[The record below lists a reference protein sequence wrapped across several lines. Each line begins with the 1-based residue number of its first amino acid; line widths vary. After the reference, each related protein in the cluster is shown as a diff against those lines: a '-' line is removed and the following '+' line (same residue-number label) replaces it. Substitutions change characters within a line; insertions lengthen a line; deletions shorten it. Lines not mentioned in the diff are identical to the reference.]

1 MLSSWNRRSPPF
13 GVVTAL
19 LITDSI
25 QKADIQQQMN
35 IVAAGG
41 DNTIMGEIQTMHS
54 APVRGRR
61 LNSLQWNRIKMALG
75 VFKKSQVLPGIM
87 GEIFDT

>member
-1 MLSSWNRRSPPF
+1 MAEIVAIKAFPLQFLSKRNGLHLMLSVNSSWNRRSPPF

-41 DNTIMGEIQTMHS
+41 DNTINWVKSRPCIQ
-54 APVRGRR
+54 
-61 LNSLQWNRIKMALG
+61 LQSG
-75 VFKKSQVLPGIM
+75 GTV
-87 GEIFDT
+87 

>member
-1 MLSSWNRRSPPF
+1 MWQSGYFLFSFSQKGTRCLSCKQQLEQRSPPF

-41 DNTIMGEIQTMHS
+41 DNTINWVKSRPCIQ
-54 APVRGRR
+54 
-61 LNSLQWNRIKMALG
+61 LQSG
-75 VFKKSQVLPGIM
+75 GTV
-87 GEIFDT
+87 